1 MKAQIALILLRMIAV
16 ISVNASAL
24 FSSVVLAKWLGF
36 APAGAPTEWVL
47 VTYIAASVASIV
59 TFHILRD

>member
-1 MKAQIALILLRMIAV
+1 MKAEIALILLRMIAV

-24 FSSVVLAKWLGF
+24 LSSVALAKWLGL
-36 APAGAPTEWVL
+36 APAGAPAEWVL
-47 VTYIAASVASIV
+47 VTYIAASAASIV

>member
-1 MKAQIALILLRMIAV
+1 MKAKIALILLRMIAV

-24 FSSVVLAKWLGF
+24 FSSVAIAKWLGF

-47 VTYIAASVASIV
+47 VTYIAANAASIV

>member
-1 MKAQIALILLRMIAV
+1 MKAKIALTILRVIAV

-36 APAGAPTEWVL
+36 APAGAPTEWAL